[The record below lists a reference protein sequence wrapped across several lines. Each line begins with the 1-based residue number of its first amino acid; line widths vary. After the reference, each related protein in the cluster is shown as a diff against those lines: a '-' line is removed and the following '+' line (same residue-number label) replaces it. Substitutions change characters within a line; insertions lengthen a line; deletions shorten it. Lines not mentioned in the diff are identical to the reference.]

1 MIKNNEY
8 RVLGLRFENGYH
20 PDTYA
25 RLKEQAKRATEFFLA
40 SVDLNDE
47 DPDLDA
53 WVATTEAQNLL
64 VALIADIYQNIL
76 SFSKFALPAHD
87 IRQICF
93 KDAAE
98 GLRFYQMEKLQGFK
112 STFLIPMIGH
122 DFGRLA
128 EGYFHHPEKNSHD
141 NWIPHAQ
148 LSYLSLREILNK
160 PEYLAIPQALKNHFL
175 YAVAAHSGENGKAY
189 MSRAV
194 QTCDRMQLIG
204 SEGFLRALSYVVCLM
219 EEGIKYPVSESYK
232 NDLPQMNDHTS
243 ALSLLEY
250 YSRNMLDNIG
260 DEHKK
265 WQKQVAIENVAL
277 LLMACHDN
285 PELYQ
290 KIFAPECNP
299 TERFGPYKQRISDDI
314 MSEARDLYLAHS
326 NTYPMP
332 SSQYDITQ
340 KIFDLLESSKGSA
353 QLTLSMKKHIK
364 KGIGDLQGNEIYS
377 LHQTLCLAETLR
389 TEQDECDRQ
398 VIMNI
403 GSDAPAYIQSIA
415 RAAQA
420 YCLEAPTATFSVEN
434 NSALPT
440 LSLAR

>member
-1 MIKNNEY
+1 MINNNEY
-8 RVLGLRFENGYH
+8 RVLGLSFDDGYN

-25 RLKEQAKRATEFFLA
+25 RLKEQAKIQTDFFLS

-47 DPDLDA
+47 DQDQDQDLDA
-53 WVATTEAQNLL
+53 WVAPPTAQNLL

-93 KDAAE
+93 KDVAE
-98 GLRFYQMEKLQGFK
+98 GLRFYQMEKPQGFK

-122 DFGRLA
+122 DFGRLV
-128 EGYFHHPEKNSHD
+128 EGYFFHPDNPHD
-141 NWIPHAQ
+141 NWIPHSQ
-148 LSYLSLREILNK
+148 LSYLSLKAILDK
-160 PEYLAIPQALKNHFL
+160 PTYSAMPQTLKNHFL
-175 YAVAAHSGENGKAY
+175 YAVAAHSGENGKTY

-204 SEGFLRALSYVVCLM
+204 PEGFLRALSYVVCLM

-265 WQKQVAIENVAL
+265 WQRQVAIENVAL

-285 PELYQ
+285 QELYQ
-290 KIFAPECNP
+290 EIFAPECNP
-299 TERFGPYKQRISDDI
+299 TGNFGPYKQRISDDV
-314 MSEARDLYLAHS
+314 MSEAKNLYLLHS
-326 NTYPMP
+326 DTYQMLL
-332 SSQYDITQ
+332 SQYVITQ
-340 KIFDLLESSKGSA
+340 KFFDLLQCPVGSA
-353 QLTLSMKKHIK
+353 LLTDTMKMNMTRAMAI
-364 KGIGDLQGNEIYS
+364 LMANERHS
-377 LHQTLCLAETLR
+377 LYKTLCLAETLR
-389 TEQDECDRQ
+389 IQQDDCDRQ

-403 GSDAPAYIQSIA
+403 GSDAPAFIQSIA
-415 RAAQA
+415 EIAKA
-420 YCLEAPTATFSVEN
+420 YCPETNACKPTEQS
-434 NSALPT
+434 
-440 LSLAR
+440 LSPPKPA